1 MKWYTSVY
9 VFTVYC
15 YTTNSNPFQVVNLWT
30 SQHRILILQI
40 GICPFIIAVD
50 ILPTTCLHINT
61 PYDCAIQGRG
71 AEVPN
76 HQCHC
81 PGFRRGD
88 ISCDSAEEGGWK
100 NCRDLSLSLSLL
112 HFTFDYCVVRV
123 WGEMGSRLR
132 SWADCDN
139 ADPGTTLGTTITHF
153 TPPGPGVA
161 QCQQ

>member
-1 MKWYTSVY
+1 MCLLLYFKFQSVPSGRPLDLTAENIDPTNKNPSIY
-9 VFTVYC
+9 YC
-15 YTTNSNPFQVVNLWT
+15 GRYL
-30 SQHRILILQI
+30 
-40 GICPFIIAVD
+40 D
-50 ILPTTCLHINT
+50 LPTACLHINA

-100 NCRDLSLSLSLL
+100 NCRDLSLSLSRYCISHLIILL
-112 HFTFDYCVVRV
+112 CECGVR
-123 WGEMGSRLR
+123 WGSRLR
-132 SWADCDN
+132 SWADCNN

>member
-1 MKWYTSVY
+1 MIHKCLC
-9 VFTVYC
+9 VYC
-15 YTTNSNPFQVVNLWT
+15 LLLHYKFQSVPSGKPLDLTAQNIDPTNKNPSIYYCGRYL
-30 SQHRILILQI
+30 
-40 GICPFIIAVD
+40 D
-50 ILPTTCLHINT
+50 LPTACLHINT
-61 PYDCAIQGRG
+61 PYDCAIHGRG

-76 HQCHC
+76 HHCHC

-100 NCRDLSLSLSLL
+100 NCRDLSLSLL